1 MYKAIQELK
10 TRAGLKSILVGFLLL
25 AAAFGL
31 GFNSHD
37 RTTSSATVETVVVVQ
52 QEPQLTIQKQ
62 PPVAQII
69 PVQPEATDSRKQYKV
84 LSGDSLWTIANRIK
98 PQNVEINEYV
108 KVLKV
113 VNKEAVMHPGTLFDL
128 PNAEDLKDVTLPDI
142 DLLFDIHDEEIL
154 THIKKAEGTSESQ
167 SVLKRRLLGGKVG
180 PSFKNGKFYPYRD
193 STGNFTIGYGHY
205 IGKSDK
211 DAAKYRNGITK
222 GQAHN
227 LLIEDMKRTRDDF
240 ILLLKRKRAIDL
252 TFDQQRVLYE
262 MAYTMGTDKLAKF
275 NKLWKSVENSNSR
288 KFKKEI
294 KNSLWYN
301 QVGSGRVDI
310 LLSSL

>member
-10 TRAGLKSILVGFLLL
+10 TRAGLKNILVGFLLL
-25 AAAFGL
+25 AAAIGL

-37 RTTSSATVETVVVVQ
+37 RTTSSATVPTVVVVQ

-84 LSGDSLWTIANRIK
+84 LSGDSLWTIANKIK
-98 PQNVEINEYV
+98 PQNVEVNEYV

-128 PNAEDLKDVTLPDI
+128 PNATDLKEVTLPEI
-142 DLLFDIHDEEIL
+142 ELLFSIHDEEIL
-154 THIKKAEGTSESQ
+154 SHIKKAEGTSESQ

-193 STGNFTIGYGHY
+193 STGNYTIGYGHY
-205 IGKSDK
+205 IGKGEK
-211 DAAKYRNGITK
+211 DAAKYRNGISK

-240 ILLLKRKRAIDL
+240 ILLLQRKRAIDL
-252 TFDQQRVLYE
+252 TIDQQRVLYE
-262 MAYTMGTDKLAKF
+262 MTYTMGADKLAKF
-275 NKLWKSVENSNSR
+275 NKLWKSVENSNAR

-301 QVGSGRVDI
+301 QVGSGRADM

>member
-1 MYKAIQELK
+1 
-10 TRAGLKSILVGFLLL
+10 LL

-37 RTTSSATVETVVVVQ
+37 RTTSSVTTTVAVVQ

-62 PPVAQII
+62 PPVAQTI

-84 LSGDSLWTIANRIK
+84 LSGDSLWTIANKIK
-98 PQNVEINEYV
+98 PQNVEVDEYV

-113 VNKEAVMHPGTLFDL
+113 VNRDVGIHPGTLFDL
-128 PNAEDLKDVTLPDI
+128 PNAEDLKEVTLPDI
-142 DLLFDIHDEEIL
+142 ELKFSIHDEEIL
-154 THIKKAEGTSESQ
+154 EHLKKAEGTSESQ
-167 SVLKRRLLGGKVG
+167 AVLKRRLLGGKVG

-205 IGKSDK
+205 IGKGEK
-211 DAAKYRNGITK
+211 EAVKYRNGITK

-227 LLIEDMKRTRDDF
+227 LLIEDMKRTMDDF
-240 ILLLKRKRAIDL
+240 VLLLQRKRAVDL
-252 TFDQQRVLYE
+252 TIDQQRVLYE
-262 MAYTMGTDKLAKF
+262 MTYTMGADKLSRF
-275 NKLWKSVENSNSR
+275 NKLWKSVENSNSH

-301 QVGSGRVDI
+301 QVGSGRVDM